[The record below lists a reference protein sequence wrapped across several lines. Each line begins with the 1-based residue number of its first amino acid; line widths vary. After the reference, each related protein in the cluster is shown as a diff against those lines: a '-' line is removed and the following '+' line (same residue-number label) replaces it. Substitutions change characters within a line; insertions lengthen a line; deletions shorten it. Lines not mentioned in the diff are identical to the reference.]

1 MCSEGYRIRKVHL
14 LGRPS
19 ASHLINSVILKNG
32 GVTMQARISKIWTV
46 GVSIAFLC
54 ALGLPAGVPAQDNDI
69 LGEVRFQPENG
80 PAKTAGVWVDGKYVG
95 YLSELKGS
103 KKLLLLP
110 GEHEIS
116 VRQAGYRSVEQ
127 KIDVQPNAVQTLK
140 VSLAKDPRAQY
151 PTVSA
156 EVRLSIDPDRA
167 AVFVDDQYAGHAHEF
182 GGAGRA
188 MLLSPGK
195 HRIKITLPGYQ
206 SFETEIEVRANQKYD
221 IKTQLPKGHESAEAP
236 SS

>member
-1 MCSEGYRIRKVHL
+1 MR
-14 LGRPS
+14 
-19 ASHLINSVILKNG
+19 
-32 GVTMQARISKIWTV
+32 ARISKIWKA
-46 GVSIAFLC
+46 GVFLAFLC
-54 ALGLPAGVPAQDNDI
+54 AMALPVAAQNSQI

-110 GEHEIS
+110 GQHEIS

-127 KIDVQPNAVQTLK
+127 KIDVEPNAVQTLK

-167 AVFVDDQYAGHAHEF
+167 AVFVDNEYAGHAHEF

>member
-1 MCSEGYRIRKVHL
+1 LAVRL
-14 LGRPS
+14 
-19 ASHLINSVILKNG
+19 HLIFINIKSSKSRGLL
-32 GVTMQARISKIWTV
+32 MQARIPKVYKV
-46 GVSIAFLC
+46 GVFLAFLC
-54 ALGLPAGVPAQDNDI
+54 ALALSTRAQNSEI
-69 LGEVRFQPENG
+69 LGEVRFLPQNG
-80 PAKTAGVWVDGKYVG
+80 AAKTAGVWVDGKYVG
-95 YLSELKGS
+95 YLNELKGS

-116 VRQAGYRSVEQ
+116 VRAAGYRSVEE
-127 KIDVQPNAVQTLK
+127 KIQIEPNAVHTVR
-140 VSLAKDPRAQY
+140 VSMAKDPRAQY

-156 EVRLSIDPDRA
+156 EVKLSIDPDRA
-167 AVFVDDQYAGHAHEF
+167 AVFVDDQYAGHAREF

-195 HRIKITLPGYQ
+195 HHIKITLPGYQ

-221 IKTQLPKGHESAEAP
+221 IKTQLPKGRESAEAP

>member
-1 MCSEGYRIRKVHL
+1 
-14 LGRPS
+14 
-19 ASHLINSVILKNG
+19 
-32 GVTMQARISKIWTV
+32 MQARISRVQKV
-46 GVSIAFLC
+46 GVFLALFC
-54 ALGLPAGVPAQDNDI
+54 AMAVPVAAQDNEI
-69 LGEVRFQPENG
+69 LGEVRFQPENSA
-80 PAKTAGVWVDGKYVG
+80 AKAAGVWVDGKYVG
-95 YLSELKGS
+95 FLSELKGN

-116 VRQAGYRSVEQ
+116 VRHAGYQSVDQ
-127 KIDVQPNAVQTLK
+127 KITVDPNAVRTLR

-156 EVRLSIDPDRA
+156 EVKLSIEPDRA
-167 AVFVDDQYAGHAHEF
+167 AVFVDDQFAGHAHEF

-195 HRIKITLPGYQ
+195 HHIKITLPGYQ

-221 IKTQLPKGHESAEAP
+221 IKTQLPKGHDTDQPPAR
-236 SS
+236 

>member
-1 MCSEGYRIRKVHL
+1 
-14 LGRPS
+14 
-19 ASHLINSVILKNG
+19 
-32 GVTMQARISKIWTV
+32 MQAGISKLSSI
-46 GVSIAFLC
+46 GVFLAFLC
-54 ALGLPAGVPAQDNDI
+54 TFAIPVLAQNNEI
-69 LGEVRFQPENG
+69 LGEVRFQPQNG
-80 PAKTAGVWVDGKYVG
+80 AAKTAGVWVDGKYVG

-116 VRQAGYRSVEQ
+116 VREAGYRSVDE
-127 KIDVQPNAVQTLK
+127 KIQVEPNAVHTLR

-206 SFETEIEVRANQKYD
+206 SFDTEIEVRANQKYD
-221 IKTQLPKGHESAEAP
+221 IKTQLPKGHETAEAP
-236 SS
+236 SR

>member
-1 MCSEGYRIRKVHL
+1 MLTRIPRM
-14 LGRPS
+14 
-19 ASHLINSVILKNG
+19 LKA
-32 GVTMQARISKIWTV
+32 GVFLAL
-46 GVSIAFLC
+46 LC
-54 ALGLPAGVPAQDNDI
+54 AAALRLAAQSNEI
-69 LGEVRFQPENG
+69 LGEVRFQPQNG

-116 VRQAGYRSVEQ
+116 VREAGYQSVDQ
-127 KIDVQPNAVQTLK
+127 KISVQPKAVQTLR
-140 VSLAKDPRAQY
+140 VSLAKDPRAQF

-167 AVFVDDQYAGHAHEF
+167 AVFVDEQFAGHAHEF
-182 GGAGRA
+182 GGGGRA

-195 HRIKITLPGYQ
+195 HHIKITLPGYQ
-206 SFETEIEVRANQKYD
+206 SFDTDIEVRANQKYE
-221 IKTQLPKGHESAEAP
+221 IKTQLPKGHEAD
-236 SS
+236 

>member
-1 MCSEGYRIRKVHL
+1 MK
-14 LGRPS
+14 
-19 ASHLINSVILKNG
+19 
-32 GVTMQARISKIWTV
+32 ARISRICEL
-46 GVSIAFLC
+46 GVFLAFLC
-54 ALGLPAGVPAQDNDI
+54 AMGLPVAAQNNEI

-80 PAKTAGVWVDGKYVG
+80 AAKTAGVWVDGKYVG

-116 VRQAGYRSVEQ
+116 VREAGYRSVEQ
-127 KIDVQPNAVQTLK
+127 KITVEPKAVQTLR
-140 VSLAKDPRAQY
+140 VSLAKDPQAQY

-156 EVRLSIDPDRA
+156 EVKLSIDPDRA
-167 AVFVDDQYAGHAHEF
+167 AVFVDEQYAGHAHEF

-195 HRIKITLPGYQ
+195 HHIKITLPGYQ
-206 SFETEIEVRANQKYD
+206 SFDTEIEVRANQKYD
-221 IKTQLPKGHESAEAP
+221 IQTQLPKGHYSE
-236 SS
+236 

>member
-1 MCSEGYRIRKVHL
+1 MALVSL
-14 LGRPS
+14 
-19 ASHLINSVILKNG
+19 
-32 GVTMQARISKIWTV
+32 TV
-46 GVSIAFLC
+46 LC
-54 ALGLPAGVPAQDNDI
+54 AMPLRLPAQDNQI

-80 PAKTAGVWVDGKYVG
+80 ASKTAGVWVDGKYVG

-110 GEHEIS
+110 GEHDIS
-116 VRQAGYRSVEQ
+116 VREAGYRSVDQRIQVE
-127 KIDVQPNAVQTLK
+127 PNAVQTLR

-167 AVFVDDQYAGHAHEF
+167 AVFVDEQYAGHAHEF

-195 HRIKITLPGYQ
+195 HHIRITLPGYQ
-206 SFETEIEVRANQKYD
+206 SFDTEIEVRANQKYD
-221 IKTQLPKGHESAEAP
+221 IKTQLPKGHESN
-236 SS
+236 SQ